1 MVMPTSIVDGEAPMT
16 STTTSAEESR
26 PAATAARIY
35 DYILGGTHNFPADRA
50 AAEALVQAAPFA
62 PAVARA
68 NRAFLGRAVR
78 YLTEAGIRQFVDIG
92 SGIPTVGNVHEV
104 TAPDARVVYV
114 DIDPVAVAESL
125 EILQDR
131 PGATAIRADVRHPD
145 AILDHPDVR
154 RLISFDEPVGLLMVT
169 VLHFVADD
177 AEAYA
182 AVDRLTGAL
191 CTGSHLVISH
201 GSIPPQVALPAN
213 VEATQEVYRS
223 RTATPVRGRT
233 EAEVGR
239 FFAGFELVEPGL
251 VWVPAWRPASGD
263 PTDFA
268 DDPAGSAV
276 LGGVGRRP

>member
-1 MVMPTSIVDGEAPMT
+1 MT
-16 STTTSAEESR
+16 STTSAEGSR

-50 AAEALVQAAPFA
+50 AAEALVRAAPFA

-78 YLTEAGIRQFVDIG
+78 YLTDVGIRQFLDLG

-104 TAPDARVVYV
+104 TGPDARVVYV

-125 EILQDR
+125 EILENR
-131 PGATAIRADVRHPD
+131 PGATAIRADVRQPD
-145 AILDHPDVR
+145 TILDHPAVR

-169 VLHFVADD
+169 VLHFIADD
-177 AEAYA
+177 GEAYGS
-182 AVDRLTGAL
+182 VDRLVSAL
-191 CTGSHLVISH
+191 SPGSFLVVSH
-201 GSIPPQVALPAN
+201 GSIPPQTLLPAT
-213 VEATQEVYRS
+213 VQGTEEVYRS

-233 EAEVGR
+233 EAEVAR
-239 FFAGFELVEPGL
+239 FFSGFELVEPGL
-251 VWVPAWRPASGD
+251 VWVPAWRPAPGD

-276 LGGVGRRP
+276 LCGVGRCT

>member
-1 MVMPTSIVDGEAPMT
+1 MS
-16 STTTSAEESR
+16 STTSAEESR

-50 AAEALVQAAPFA
+50 AAEALVQAAPIA

-78 YLTEAGIRQFVDIG
+78 YLTGAGVRQFLDIG

-104 TAPDARVVYV
+104 TGPDARVVYV

-125 EILQDR
+125 EILEGR
-131 PGATAIRADVRHPD
+131 PGATAIRADVRQAD
-145 AILDHPDVR
+145 AILEHPDVR

-169 VLHFVADD
+169 VLHFVTDD
-177 AEAYA
+177 GEAYA
-182 AVDRLTGAL
+182 AVERLTGAL
-191 CTGSHLVISH
+191 RPGSHLVISH
-201 GSIPPQVALPAN
+201 GSVPPQVAPPAN
-213 VEATQEVYRS
+213 VEATEEVYRS

-239 FFAGFELVEPGL
+239 FFDGFDLVEPGL
-251 VWVPAWRPASGD
+251 VWVPAWRPAPDD

-268 DDPAGSAV
+268 SDPAGSLV
-276 LGGVGRRP
+276 LGGVGRRL

>member
-1 MVMPTSIVDGEAPMT
+1 MS
-16 STTTSAEESR
+16 STTSAEESR

-78 YLTEAGIRQFVDIG
+78 YLTAAGVRQFLDIG
-92 SGIPTVGNVHEV
+92 SGIPTAGNVHEV
-104 TAPDARVVYV
+104 TGPDARVVYV

-125 EILQDR
+125 EILEGR
-131 PGATAIRADVRHPD
+131 PGATAIRADVRQAD

-169 VLHFVADD
+169 VLHFIADD
-177 AEAYA
+177 GEAYT
-182 AVDRLTGAL
+182 AVERLTGAL
-191 CTGSHLVISH
+191 SAGSHLVISH

-213 VEATQEVYRS
+213 VEATEEVYRS

-239 FFAGFELVEPGL
+239 FFDGFELVEPGL
-251 VWVPAWRPASGD
+251 VWVPAWRPTPDD

-276 LGGVGRRP
+276 LGGVGRRL